1 MCGFASQQSV
11 IFCYRNL
18 AELMDSFVKNFHEQC
33 SSNSDERSGVVT
45 ASLVLPCS
53 ADLFTFY
60 RKCLV
65 QCISLSTGTAL
76 LDLAQLFKKNLDV
89 FCDRVLTANIPK

>member
-1 MCGFASQQSV
+1 MPV
-11 IFCYRNL
+11 ICRYRNL
-18 AELMDSFVKNFHEQC
+18 AELMDSFVKDFHKQC
-33 SSNSDERSGVVT
+33 SSKSGEGSSVVT

-53 ADLFTFY
+53 ADLFMFY

-76 LDLAQLFKKNLDV
+76 LDLAQLFKRNLDV
-89 FCDRVLTANIPK
+89 FCDRVLTAHIPK

>member
-1 MCGFASQQSV
+1 
-11 IFCYRNL
+11 
-18 AELMDSFVKNFHEQC
+18 MDTFVKDFHKQC
-33 SSNSDERSGVVT
+33 SSRSDEGSGGTVT

-53 ADLFTFY
+53 ADLFMFY

-76 LDLAQLFKKNLDV
+76 LDLAQLFKRNLDI
-89 FCDRVLTANIPK
+89 FCDRVLTAHIPK